1 MEVKARFYGKNV
13 GIYDGDCLALEL
25 TDEEAEALRVSLYAC
40 TKAARER
47 ENERR
52 AEAAKPKTV
61 RVRIAVA
68 VLPTGEWS
76 ACGDSDPEAA
86 HDIEHSIE
94 EGWSLVWVT
103 ADIPLPVTPVV
114 EGTVS
119 Q

>member
-1 MEVKARFYGKNV
+1 VKARFYGKNV

-68 VLPTGEWS
+68 LHPEGHWS
-76 ACGDSDPEAA
+76 ARGDSDPEVAR
-86 HDIEHSIE
+86 DIEHSVE
-94 EGWSLVWVT
+94 DGWTLAWVE
-103 ADIPLPVTPVV
+103 ASVPLPVTPTV
-114 EGTVS
+114 EGECV